1 MVILKRIKIRRVRRP
16 LCMHNS
22 STHQTVF
29 NKDSSMGTRTYIKR
43 KSGELLQLKVRLW
56 DLTLHPILNGRHR
69 NSFKDVHVN
78 AIFQRNLCIH
88 NAVFNMKCFWCLVIL
103 KSRLLLTT
111 STDPYTIVIRCR
123 VKLDSSVNI
132 MSPQLHTVHVR
143 DVRDCSLIC

>member
-16 LCMHNS
+16 LYMHNS

-88 NAVFNMKCFWCLVIL
+88 NEVFNMKCFWCLVIL
-103 KSRLLLTT
+103 KGRLLLTT
-111 STDPYTIVIRCR
+111 STDPYTIVICRR

-132 MSPQLHTVHVR
+132 MSP
-143 DVRDCSLIC
+143 